1 MYKRDQYPRLEL
13 RYLGSNPRSMD
24 YSSMALS
31 RSLLRFKWLNY
42 TMGSQLMVVD
52 PSSRSSYLRVS
63 RGPSPKNQ
71 MVGRERREPCA
82 MNDTQKQSE

>member
-1 MYKRDQYPRLEL
+1 MRVCFAGANVIFFFF
-13 RYLGSNPRSMD
+13 GSCLVKGH
-24 YSSMALS
+24 A
-31 RSLLRFKWLNY
+31 
-42 TMGSQLMVVD
+42 

-82 MNDTQKQSE
+82 MNDTWKQSE